1 MKLKTTLSLNPQ
13 LKNHLKTYLIAL
25 LTVIGIVHESLAQN
39 DFPTSKGSYI
49 RLDGGGI
56 NIIKPG
62 NTGGW
67 ARGTTYYQDFNASQR
82 IFGFGMYGVG
92 ESSNR
97 FYLGYGNTPW
107 NSVHGMHILPNGNV
121 GIGIVSPVAR
131 LTVNGNILAK
141 EIKVT
146 NTITVPDYVFDTD
159 YNLPTLSYVEA
170 YVKKNKH
177 LPEIPS
183 AEDIERNGLDVGEM
197 NLLLLKKVEE
207 LTLHLIEKEKKI
219 NSLENRL
226 TDIER
231 ELFRIND
238 PI

>member
-1 MKLKTTLSLNPQ
+1 M
-13 LKNHLKTYLIAL
+13 
-25 LTVIGIVHESLAQN
+25 
-39 DFPTSKGSYI
+39 
-49 RLDGGGI
+49 
-56 NIIKPG
+56 
-62 NTGGW
+62 
-67 ARGTTYYQDFNASQR
+67 
-82 IFGFGMYGVG
+82 
-92 ESSNR
+92 
-97 FYLGYGNTPW
+97 
-107 NSVHGMHILPNGNV
+107 
-121 GIGIVSPVAR
+121 AR

-159 YNLPTLSYVEA
+159 YHLPTLSYVEA

-219 NSLENRL
+219 HALENRL